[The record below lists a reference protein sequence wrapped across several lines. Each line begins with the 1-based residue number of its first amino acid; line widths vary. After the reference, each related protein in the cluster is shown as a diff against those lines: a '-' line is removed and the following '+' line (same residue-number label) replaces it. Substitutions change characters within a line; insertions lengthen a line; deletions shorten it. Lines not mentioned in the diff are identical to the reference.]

1 MAGAGLNV
9 AVGVNLGKGSYGGLD
24 SQGRFFHDTM
34 TAHGIDM
41 SATYVHP
48 GLPTGTTFIHKV
60 PAGERGGI
68 AYFPNA
74 NHDFDFERF
83 KTHVARLEPRIVYYM
98 YSGLSRRGDAK
109 DGRDLAD
116 FMRWC
121 RKRGALTIADC
132 HTLTGSPDAVIRSG
146 RPVDAYK
153 LLVPLLPEVDI
164 FFTSSDEARMIGNTL
179 LAGGEAGVPGIP
191 DLLQALYVAYRGGE
205 SRTRVFGIT
214 VQDGAYEIHARPDG
228 AVVGPAKVA
237 SRFMDGG
244 VIDLVGAGD
253 AFRAGLLAYIARNLE
268 GFRHGSIDFA
278 EAVQMGNLFAARFIK
293 APLGNRYA
301 MKPYETMLK
310 ALSGPA
316 V

>member
-1 MAGAGLNV
+1 
-9 AVGVNLGKGSYGGLD
+9 
-24 SQGRFFHDTM
+24 
-34 TAHGIDM
+34 
-41 SATYVHP
+41 
-48 GLPTGTTFIHKV
+48 
-60 PAGERGGI
+60 
-68 AYFPNA
+68 
-74 NHDFDFERF
+74 
-83 KTHVARLEPRIVYYM
+83 
-98 YSGLSRRGDAK
+98 
-109 DGRDLAD
+109 LA
-116 FMRWC
+116 
-121 RKRGALTIADC
+121 
-132 HTLTGSPDAVIRSG
+132 
-146 RPVDAYK
+146 
-153 LLVPLLPEVDI
+153 
-164 FFTSSDEARMIGNTL
+164 
-179 LAGGEAGVPGIP
+179 IP
-191 DLLQALYVAYRGGE
+191 DLLQALYAAYRGGE

-310 ALSGPA
+310 ALSGP
-316 V
+316 VV